1 MFPPC
6 GGSFLCIHLF
16 FSLLLLLGTA
26 ANGKKAVGPVHDTH
40 LQVHASHKKYSPGD
54 LSMFKCDKERK
65 EIEAIRRQRIV
76 QQQQQLQLQQQ
87 QLQQAQ
93 QAQAQAQQQ
102 QQQQQQAQSQ
112 SQQTTQQNQ
121 AQTTQTQVA
130 QQATTVLPQNVPQI
144 RTQVGTSQNQQWN
157 IPAQQQGSI
166 PVSSQMMQAQQMRV
180 LQAQAQQNQVQS
192 QQTAQQVQLA
202 MQAGQLQS
210 GQTGAAIQINGIPQ
224 AGASVYATSGRVA
237 GAASPAPAHG
247 SPPRTSATPV
257 SSATGVAGFSHPAS
271 AQRAP
276 GIQMPAGQMLPMA
289 GTQVPIARTNSALA
303 AYFNGTYTQEQ
314 MAQVLRHYHMVRYS
328 SEKIVVLGWNIDYGF
343 SFDSAA
349 ATSTAGATGCESA
362 TGADT
367 CPTSATAGSSDG
379 SNAIW
384 TNAPRRRWGVPFPGK
399 SVKGGIKSAFGFFD
413 YFILYFACS
422 AFLAFRQWFFVVIV
436 SVKTYQ
442 LMFNNVF
449 FSLSACGSREMRHS
463 YSAVRLR

>member
-1 MFPPC
+1 MRIDVSPC

-76 QQQQQLQLQQQ
+76 QQQQMQLQQQQ

-93 QAQAQAQQQ
+93 QAQAQA

-157 IPAQQQGSI
+157 IPAQQQGAI
-166 PVSSQMMQAQQMRV
+166 PVSSQMMQAQQMR
-180 LQAQAQQNQVQS
+180 AQS

-276 GIQMPAGQMLPMA
+276 GIQMPTGQMLPMA

-328 SEKIVVLGWNIDYGF
+328 SEKSVVLGWN
-343 SFDSAA
+343 
-349 ATSTAGATGCESA
+349 
-362 TGADT
+362 
-367 CPTSATAGSSDG
+367 
-379 SNAIW
+379 
-384 TNAPRRRWGVPFPGK
+384 TNYRLFFP
-399 SVKGGIKSAFGFFD
+399 V
-413 YFILYFACS
+413 
-422 AFLAFRQWFFVVIV
+422 
-436 SVKTYQ
+436 
-442 LMFNNVF
+442 
-449 FSLSACGSREMRHS
+449 
-463 YSAVRLR
+463 